1 MSTGQKYDNEISF
14 EDINAYVNQYG
25 PTLYTSETIAPQT
38 PMDRIGSLIT
48 SYTVARPIVV
58 ALSLIPLI
66 PATWRATLNL
76 FVISLDGV
84 TASFKAGKDLAVGN
98 SGTTVEMEP
107 KLPTD

>member
-1 MSTGQKYDNEISF
+1 
-14 EDINAYVNQYG
+14 
-25 PTLYTSETIAPQT
+25 
-38 PMDRIGSLIT
+38 MDRLGSLIT

-84 TASFKAGKDLAVGN
+84 TASFK
-98 SGTTVEMEP
+98 ERR
-107 KLPTD
+107 